1 MTFLFSIIFFYGR
14 WRFFF
19 LLQYYCYTNTVFY
32 LFIYTTTAGSIISP
46 LRPTKRLI
54 RYNDSS
60 ATPCF
65 VVGVEP
71 QQRQEQSSR
80 NSKQRRFVCSQE
92 VPLVTAAEA
101 ALVNW
106 RSLIR
111 RNHQEPS
118 CSCSIYSFAAAVP
131 ASITLALAPP
141 LTTSSEAASY
151 ILLLFVADAG

>member
-1 MTFLFSIIFFYGR
+1 
-14 WRFFF
+14 
-19 LLQYYCYTNTVFY
+19 
-32 LFIYTTTAGSIISP
+32 
-46 LRPTKRLI
+46 
-54 RYNDSS
+54 
-60 ATPCF
+60 

-106 RSLIR
+106 RSLIH

-141 LTTSSEAASY
+141 HY
-151 ILLLFVADAG
+151 IIGSGIIYFAFVCGRRRIGHSKQQRQHRFLPFSTLISLQAPGVEQQH

>member
-1 MTFLFSIIFFYGR
+1 MTH
-14 WRFFF
+14 
-19 LLQYYCYTNTVFY
+19 
-32 LFIYTTTAGSIISP
+32 
-46 LRPTKRLI
+46 
-54 RYNDSS
+54 NDSS

-106 RSLIR
+106 RSLIH

-118 CSCSIYSFAAAVP
+118 CSCSVYSFAAAVP
-131 ASITLALAPP
+131 ASITLVLAPPP
-141 LTTSSEAASY
+141 LTTPSEAAS
-151 ILLLFVADAG
+151 